1 MPAGVGYGPGMKPKN
16 KPKPKPKVSRPGRK
30 RVSKKISKLHKEGVP
45 SQEAIATALSMEEK
59 KRLTASGGYK
69 RVRTKK

>member
-1 MPAGVGYGPGMKPKN
+1 MKPKN

-59 KRLTASGGYK
+59 KRLTESELK
-69 RVRTKK
+69 